1 MFERLRWPRHVIIW
15 ILSLLT
21 GNRSSGISV
30 TRNNITYIS
39 EISVSNLAIRS
50 PRRRAVPA
58 VRRLLV
64 LPALLSVPAVAQEAT
79 DEEREEIV
87 VLGTRAR
94 RDPALS
100 ADRATERMSQS
111 SRSLQQDLLQAAGT
125 YRLGDALELVSGSSQ
140 QNNRGGFADNFA
152 IRGFLSTADGGG
164 EYYVDGFVANRGSAP
179 ARDPATIERIEI
191 LKGPAGAVFG
201 DIDPAGRVNM
211 VTKTPRF
218 APAAS
223 ARLVYGSFDTRRIE
237 IDATGPLVG
246 NLAGRIVV
254 AAEDSDGF
262 RDFVRLRRRTV
273 APSLTFR
280 PSEALQMTY
289 VGQIIRYASPFDRG
303 VVAVAGNP
311 LALPASRFL
320 GEPSNGD
327 TRASDTRHQLT
338 GEWRVGAGWSF
349 IGGLAYRTGSL
360 RGSSAD
366 QSRLVGGRMLW
377 RQRRERGY
385 EVNDLAARLE
395 LRGELDALGRHRPA
409 LGVKAYRLDYLE
421 LLRRRNPSAA
431 APYAIDIVDP
441 VYGVAQALPLLPSLD
456 QREKRDALAIYAQ
469 DLWDVT
475 ERLSFVGGMRLDT
488 YRQELRRNLTG
499 AVSRA
504 KGAPVTFR
512 MGARYLITSTV
523 SVHGNWGESN
533 LLNSGSGRDGAAFAP
548 ERGHGYEAGLSGRW
562 ADIDAG
568 ITWFDI
574 AKSGVLTTDPID
586 ANFLAPVGSLRSRG
600 IDLDIALRLGSRWQ
614 AVVNYAWTRARY
626 DDRTFATTRA
636 LNVPDHAGS
645 VFVMYRSEDHGW
657 SLNGGVT
664 YVGKR
669 SGATDT
675 SGLTL
680 PAYLKLKAAAEVPFG
695 RFATVRVEADN
706 LLDRRYALSS
716 YNSFWIYPGMPRTI
730 RISLANRL

>member
-1 MFERLRWPRHVIIW
+1 M
-15 ILSLLT
+15 
-21 GNRSSGISV
+21 
-30 TRNNITYIS
+30 
-39 EISVSNLAIRS
+39 SNPAIRR
-50 PRRRAVPA
+50 PRRRASPA
-58 VRRLLV
+58 IRKLFV
-64 LPALLSVPAVAQEAT
+64 LPALLSAPVAAEETTT
-79 DEEREEIV
+79 DDREEIV
-87 VLGTRAR
+87 VLGTRAA
-94 RDPALS
+94 RDATIS

-111 SRSLQQDLLQAAGT
+111 SRSLEQDLLQAAGT

-191 LKGPAGAVFG
+191 LKGPAGAIFG

-223 ARLVYGSFDTRRIE
+223 ARLTYGSFDTRRIE
-237 IDATGPLVG
+237 LDATGPLTG

-262 RDFVRLRRRTV
+262 RDFVGLRRRTV

-280 PSEALQMTY
+280 PSAALQLTY

-303 VVAVAGNP
+303 VVALGGDP

-327 TRASDTRHQLT
+327 THARDTRHQLT
-338 GEWRVGAGWSF
+338 GEWQVAGPWSLVGG
-349 IGGLAYRTGSL
+349 IAYRTGSL
-360 RGSSAD
+360 RGISAD
-366 QSRLVGGRMLW
+366 QSRLVGGRTLW

-385 EVNDLAARLE
+385 EVEDLSARLE
-395 LRGELDALGRHRPA
+395 LRGELEALGHHRPA

-431 APYAIDIVDP
+431 APYAIDVFDP
-441 VYGVAQALPLLPSLD
+441 VYGIAQALPLLPSID
-456 QREKRDALAIYAQ
+456 QREKRDVLAIYAQ

-475 ERLSFVGGMRLDT
+475 GRLSVVGGIRLDT

-504 KGAPVTFR
+504 AGSPVTFR
-512 MGARYLITSTV
+512 MGARYAITDAV

-548 ERGHGYEAGLSGRW
+548 ERGHGYEAGVSGRW
-562 ADIDAG
+562 TGIDAG

-574 AKSGVLTTDPID
+574 AKSGVLTTDPLD

-600 IDLDIALRLGSRWQ
+600 IDLDVALRLGRRWQ

-626 DDRTFATTRA
+626 DDRNFATPLA
-636 LNVPDHAGS
+636 LNVPDHSGS
-645 VFVMYRSEDHGW
+645 VFVVHRSVDHGW
-657 SLNGGVT
+657 SVSGGAT
-664 YVGKR
+664 YTGRR

-675 SGLTL
+675 SGLIL
-680 PAYLKLKAAAEVPFG
+680 PAYLKLKAAAEAPLG
-695 RFATVRVEADN
+695 RFATLRLEADN

-716 YNSFWIYPGMPRTI
+716 YNGFWIYPGAPRTI
-730 RISLANRL
+730 RVSLGTRW

>member
-1 MFERLRWPRHVIIW
+1 M
-15 ILSLLT
+15 
-21 GNRSSGISV
+21 
-30 TRNNITYIS
+30 
-39 EISVSNLAIRS
+39 SNLAARL
-50 PRRRAVPA
+50 PRRQTVSAVRPFLIVPA
-58 VRRLLV
+58 LMAT
-64 LPALLSVPAVAQEAT
+64 PAMAQDASQG
-79 DEEREEIV
+79 EREEIV
-87 VLGTRAR
+87 VLGTRAA
-94 RDPALS
+94 RDATLS

-111 SRSLQQDLLQAAGT
+111 SRSLEQDLLQAAGT

-164 EYYVDGFVANRGSAP
+164 EYYVDGFIANRGSAP

-218 APAAS
+218 SAAAS
-223 ARLVYGSFDTRRIE
+223 ARLTYGSFDTRRVE
-237 IDATGPLVG
+237 LDATGPLVG

-262 RDFVRLRRRTV
+262 RDHVRLRRRTV

-280 PSEALQMTY
+280 PSAALQLTY

-303 VVAVAGNP
+303 VVAVSGDP

-327 TRASDTRHQLT
+327 TRASDTRQQLT
-338 GEWRVGAGWSF
+338 GEWRMGSGWSLV
-349 IGGLAYRTGSL
+349 GGFAYRTGSL
-360 RGSSAD
+360 RGASAD
-366 QSRLVGGRMLW
+366 QSRLVGGRTLW

-385 EVNDLAARLE
+385 EVEDLAARLE
-395 LRGELDALGRHRPA
+395 LRGRVGALGQHRPA
-409 LGVKAYRLDYLE
+409 LGIKAYRLDYLE
-421 LLRRRNPSAA
+421 LLLRRNPSAA
-431 APYAIDIVDP
+431 APYAIDIYDP
-441 VYGVAQALPLLPSLD
+441 VYGVAQALPLLPSID

-469 DLWDVT
+469 DLWDAT
-475 ERLSFVGGMRLDT
+475 SRLSFVGGVRLDV
-488 YRQELRRNLTG
+488 YRQALRRNLTG

-504 KGAPVTFR
+504 TGSPTTFR
-512 MGARYLITSTV
+512 MGARYAITGAV
-523 SVHGNWGESN
+523 SAHGNWGESN

-562 ADIDAG
+562 AMIDAG
-568 ITWFDI
+568 MTWFDI
-574 AKSGVLTTDPID
+574 AKSGVLTTDPLD

-600 IDLDIALRLGSRWQ
+600 IDVDVALRLGRRWQ
-614 AVVNYAWTRARY
+614 AVANYAWTRARY

-645 VFVMYRSEDHGW
+645 VFVVYRSGKDGW
-657 SLNGGVT
+657 SLSGGAT

-675 SGLTL
+675 SGLVL
-680 PAYLKLKAAAEVPFG
+680 PAHLKLKAAAEAPLG
-695 RFATVRVEADN
+695 RFATLRLEADN
-706 LLDRRYALSS
+706 LLNRRYAQSS
-716 YNSFWIYPGMPRTI
+716 YNSFWIYPGAPRTI
-730 RISLANRL
+730 RVSLGSRL

>member
-1 MFERLRWPRHVIIW
+1 M
-15 ILSLLT
+15 
-21 GNRSSGISV
+21 
-30 TRNNITYIS
+30 
-39 EISVSNLAIRS
+39 SNVPIRS
-50 PRRRAVPA
+50 PQRRAAPA
-58 VRRLLV
+58 LRRLVL
-64 LPALLSVPAVAQEAT
+64 LPALLSAPVEAREAT
-79 DEEREEIV
+79 QGERDDIV
-87 VLGTRAR
+87 VLGTRAK
-94 RDPALS
+94 RDPTLS

-111 SRSLQQDLLQAAGT
+111 SRSLEQDLLQAAGT

-152 IRGFLSTADGGG
+152 IRGFLSTADGGS

-218 APAAS
+218 AAAAS
-223 ARLVYGSFDTRRIE
+223 ARLTYGSFDTRRVE
-237 IDATGPLVG
+237 LDATGPLVG

-254 AAEDSDGF
+254 ATEDSDGY
-262 RDFVRLRRRTV
+262 RDFVRLKRRTV

-280 PSEALQMTY
+280 PSGALQLTY

-303 VVAVAGNP
+303 VVAVAGNA

-327 TRASDTRHQLT
+327 TQASDTRHQLT
-338 GEWRVGAGWSF
+338 GELRMGGDWSLVGGV
-349 IGGLAYRTGSL
+349 AYRSGSL
-360 RGSSAD
+360 RGASAD
-366 QSRLVGGRMLW
+366 QSRLVGGRTLW

-385 EVNDLAARLE
+385 AVEDLAARLE
-395 LRGELDALGRHRPA
+395 LRGRWQALGRHQPA

-421 LLRRRNPSAA
+421 LLRRRNPSPA
-431 APYAIDIVDP
+431 APYAIDIFEP
-441 VYGVAQALPLLPSLD
+441 VYGAAQALPLLPSID
-456 QREKRDALAIYAQ
+456 QREKRHALALYAQ
-469 DLWDVT
+469 DLWDIT
-475 ERLSFVGGMRLDT
+475 DRLSFVGAMRLDA

-499 AVSRA
+499 TVSRA
-504 KGAPVTFR
+504 QNAPVTFR
-512 MGARYLITSTV
+512 MGARYAITSSV
-523 SVHGNWGESN
+523 SVHGNWGESI

-562 ADIDAG
+562 AGIDAG

-574 AKSGVLTTDPID
+574 AKSGVLTTDPLD
-586 ANFLAPVGSLRSRG
+586 ANFLAPVGSLGSRG
-600 IDLDIALRLGSRWQ
+600 IDVDAALRLGRRWQ
-614 AVVNYAWTRARY
+614 AVFNYAWTRARY
-626 DDRTFATTRA
+626 DDRNFATPRA
-636 LNVPDHAGS
+636 LNTPDHSGS
-645 VFVMYRSEDHGW
+645 AFIMYRSADHGW
-657 SLNGGVT
+657 SLSGGAS

-675 SGLTL
+675 SGLLL
-680 PAYLKLKAAAEVPFG
+680 PAFVKVKAAAEAPLG
-695 RFATVRVEADN
+695 RYATVRVEADN

-716 YNSFWIYPGMPRTI
+716 YNSFWIYPGAPRTVCV
-730 RISLANRL
+730 SLELGI